1 MPTQLQYAATVDKN
15 KNRALIIDA
24 EPPLPNVDFT
34 AEEQAYITAQIAA
47 KNQLITLNRYSHH
60 VYVVVTTPASTP
72 AGSHEALRKAGYN
85 LQKLLKADQAA
96 EIYLTDA
103 TDSRAALYL
112 AEGIFL
118 SNYVFDK
125 YKSDKSDAPFL
136 QTILIAAADLTAA
149 EVAEQNNLL
158 HGVYLS
164 RDLVNEPHNYQS
176 AEQLAE
182 NIVAVGEHAGFRTEV
197 LDLLKIQAL
206 KMGGLLAVN
215 QGSPDPP
222 TFSILEWKPAQAHN
236 AQPYI
241 LVGKGVVY
249 DTGGL
254 SLKPT
259 PNAMDMMKCDMAGAA
274 SVVGVFYALAKNN
287 VPLHV
292 IGLIPATDNRPG
304 GRAYAPGDVL
314 TLHSGTTVEVL
325 NTDAEGRLILADAL
339 HFAKKYEPQLV
350 IDIATLT
357 GAAARAVGREGL
369 VMMSNAPAETL
380 ALFKKA
386 GENTYER
393 LVELPLWEE
402 YAEHLKSDVADLKN
416 LGGPD
421 AGAISAGKFLEHFTA
436 YDWIHLDIA
445 GTAFLTTPDS
455 YRGKN
460 ATGSSVRL
468 IYTFLAARAR
478 ENTK

>member
-1 MPTQLQYAATVDKN
+1 MPTELKYAAHLDKN
-15 KNRALIIDA
+15 KDFVLIVNPEQD
-24 EPPLPNVDFT
+24 LT
-34 AEEQAYITAQIAA
+34 AQGFSPAEQAFVANQIQN
-47 KNQLITLNRYSHH
+47 KNQLITLNRYSHR
-60 VYVVVTTPASTP
+60 VYIVVTAPKPTFFAY
-72 AGSHEALRKAGYN
+72 HENLRKAGFE
-85 LQKLLKADQAA
+85 LQKLLKADKIN
-96 EIYLTDA
+96 EIYLTDITGSKA
-103 TDSRAALYL
+103 SVYL

-118 SNYVFDK
+118 SNYEFNK
-125 YKSDKSDAPFL
+125 YKSDKTKATPL
-136 QTILIAAADLTAA
+136 ETIVVADSA
-149 EVAEQNNLL
+149 VAETEVTQLNNLL
-158 HGVYLS
+158 QGVYLS
-164 RDLVNEPHNYQS
+164 RDLVNEPHNFQS
-176 AEQLAE
+176 AEQLAD
-182 NIVAVGEHAGFRTEV
+182 NIAVVGEQAGFQVEV

-206 KMGGLLAVN
+206 KMGGLLSVN

-222 TFSILEWKPAQAHN
+222 TFSILEWKPAN
-236 AQPYI
+236 AVNTKPYI

-259 PNAMDMMKCDMAGAA
+259 PSSMDMMKSDMAGAA
-274 SVVGVFYALAKNN
+274 SVVGVLYALAKNKL
-287 VPLHV
+287 PLHV

-304 GRAYAPGDVL
+304 GRAYAPGDVI
-314 TLHSGTTVEVL
+314 TMYSGATVEVL

-339 HFAKKYEPQLV
+339 HFARKYDPELV

-369 VMMSNAPAETL
+369 VMMSNAPEDTRTQ
-380 ALFKKA
+380 FKKT

-402 YAEHLKSDVADLKN
+402 YAEHIKSDIADIKN

-460 ATGSSVRL
+460 GTGSSVRL
-468 IYTFLAARAR
+468 LYTFLAELAQ
-478 ENTK
+478 ENKG